1 VGLIL
6 ALRVYLA
13 GHRLTSLGWKTLDPM
28 PFLPGKKQQD
38 LFYLNSRKAV
48 IVRTLGD
55 SLTTT
60 DLN

>member
-1 VGLIL
+1 
-6 ALRVYLA
+6 
-13 GHRLTSLGWKTLDPM
+13 M
-28 PFLPGKKQQD
+28 PVLLGKKQQD
-38 LFYLNSRKAV
+38 FFYLDSRKAD